1 MADVVDV
8 GLLPDDGNG
17 DKLRTGGQKIN
28 AKFVL
33 IDAAVALNTAKVT
46 NATHTGDATG
56 SGALT
61 LATVNAS
68 PGTYYNATVVVD
80 AKGRCTLVST
90 GNHTGDVTG
99 SQALTLATVNLAP
112 GTYTNA
118 SLTVNAKGLVTA
130 ASSGTGSSIQSATL
144 TANTTTNI
152 VIGDTDTDRAIFVK
166 YGLRR
171 GAIFQAGQIVVLSR
185 GATVDTPSWVVDI
198 GDDAGLSVAADIS
211 GDDIRLNM
219 TVDNS
224 LVTNIT
230 FDYTLTVITASIP
243 L

>member
-17 DKLRTGGQKIN
+17 DKLRTGGQAIN
-28 AKFVL
+28 AKFVTV
-33 IDAAVALNTAKVT
+33 DAAVALNTAKVT

-61 LATVNAS
+61 LATVNAA

-90 GNHTGDVTG
+90 GSHTGDVTG
-99 SQALTLATVNLAP
+99 SQALTLATVNATP

-118 SLTVNAKGLVTA
+118 SITVNAKGLVTA
-130 ASSGTGSSIQSATL
+130 AVSGAPIASATL
-144 TANTTTNI
+144 IDNTTTNI

-166 YGLRR
+166 YGLMR
-171 GAIFQAGQIVVLSR
+171 GALYQAGQIVVLSR
-185 GATVDTPSWVVDI
+185 GATVDAPSWIVDI
-198 GDDAGLSVAADIS
+198 GDDVGLSIAADIS

-224 LVTNIT
+224 SVSDIT
-230 FDYTLTVITASIP
+230 FDYNLLVITASSP

>member
-1 MADVVDV
+1 MADVIDV

-28 AKFVL
+28 AKFAEL
-33 IDAAVALNTAKVT
+33 EAEIDLNTAKVT

-61 LATVNAS
+61 LASTGVTAGSYVNPTITVDAKGRLTAAATTAHTGDATGSGALTLATVNAS
-68 PGTYYNATVVVD
+68 PGTY
-80 AKGRCTLVST
+80 
-90 GNHTGDVTG
+90 
-99 SQALTLATVNLAP
+99 
-112 GTYTNA
+112 TNA
-118 SLTVNAKGLVTA
+118 SITVNAKGLVTA
-130 ASSGTGSSIQSATL
+130 ASSGVSTTVQSATL
-144 TANTTTNI
+144 TANATTN
-152 VIGDTDTDRAIFVK
+152 VTIGDTDTDRAIFVK

-171 GAIFQAGQIVVLSR
+171 GTIFQAGEIVVLSR
-185 GATVDTPSWVVDI
+185 NTTVDAPSWEVMA
-198 GDDAGLSVAADIS
+198 GDDAGLSMTADIS

-224 LVTNIT
+224 SATNIT
-230 FDYTLTVITASIP
+230 FDYSLTVITLSIP

>member
-1 MADVVDV
+1 MADVVNV

-28 AKFVL
+28 TKFAEV
-33 IDAAVALNTAKVT
+33 DAAVALNTAKVT

-68 PGTYYNATVVVD
+68 PGTFYNPAITVNG
-80 AKGRCTLVST
+80 KGLVT
-90 GNHTGDVTG
+90 AAVTTAHTGDVTG
-99 SQALTLATVNLAP
+99 STALTLATVNASP

-118 SLTVNAKGLVTA
+118 SITVNAKGLVTA
-130 ASSGTGSSIQSATL
+130 ASTGTGLGEGSASL
-144 TANTTTNI
+144 ASNTTTNVI
-152 VIGDTDTDRAIFVK
+152 IGDTDTDRAIFVK
-166 YGLRR
+166 YGLSRD
-171 GAIFQAGQIVVLSR
+171 ILFQAGEIVVLNR
-185 GATVDTPSWVVDI
+185 IGTVDTPSWEI
-198 GDDAGLSVAADIS
+198 IAGDDAGLTIAADIS
-211 GDDIRLNM
+211 GDDIRLNI

-224 LVTNIT
+224 SPVAIT
-230 FDYTLTVITASIP
+230 FKYNLTVIP